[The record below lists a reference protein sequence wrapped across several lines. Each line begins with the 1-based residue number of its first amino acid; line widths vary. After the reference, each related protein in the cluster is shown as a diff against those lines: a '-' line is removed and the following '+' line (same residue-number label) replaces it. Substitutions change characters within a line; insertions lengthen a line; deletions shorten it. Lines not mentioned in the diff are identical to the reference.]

1 MQAAPTGL
9 ADRVLIVEDA
19 DTDFLLLQR
28 HLQRAGL
35 GRVCRQVVSA
45 EALDAALAEGPWQVV
60 LIDHALPGFDFN
72 AVLAR
77 LRTELPEVP
86 VILVSGTIGEELAV
100 DLLHQGVA
108 DFVLKDRL
116 ARLVPAIERCVVD
129 VQRRRTAA
137 GAAQAL
143 ADSEAFNRTIV
154 GSIGDGLFVAQDRR
168 FVFANP
174 ALSALLGYTPEA
186 FAGIDFDDVVAPES
200 LPVWDERFDQRVRL
214 EMPEPE
220 RHYDVA
226 FVHADGHYVWME
238 LRAARFQYQ
247 GRPAV
252 LGLLRDMTERR
263 RILAEL
269 HKHREHLEVLVEERT
284 QKAEAASRAKT
295 AFLANMSHEIRTPL
309 NAVTGMVYLLKR
321 DATDDFTRRRLN
333 TVEGAARHLLS
344 LVDDVLDLS
353 KIESGKLVLEA
364 IDFDLDALLTRTCSM
379 MADRARD
386 KGLALS
392 LDNRASGAKLR
403 GDPTRLSQVL
413 LNLLGNAI
421 KFTERG
427 SVTVECA
434 LEDADSAAPLLRFE
448 VRDTGA
454 GIAPSRIERLFSA
467 FEQGDNSTTR
477 RFGGTGLGLA
487 ITRHLA
493 ELMQGQVGVESTEG
507 QGSLFWFTARLQRAH
522 DLAVAAVDPP
532 ARADDA
538 ELALRREHAG
548 ARVLLAE
555 DNAVNQMVAGE
566 LLRGAGLD
574 VDLADDG
581 VQAIEQARKQRYAL
595 ILMDV
600 QMPQLDGL
608 QAARAIR
615 RLPGMD
621 EVPIIAMTANAFSE
635 DRDACLAAG
644 MDDHITKPVM
654 PQRMYQTLLHWLRQA
669 QAAALPAPVGTAPST
684 GHVPDDDTALM
695 PALVDVPGLHPETG
709 LNQFSGRASGYRRGL
724 RQWVTSYAH
733 GLPEI
738 EATAPGALPGP
749 PAALRRQLHSLYGSA
764 AALGA
769 APLAAQAQ
777 ALEVYVTSAATF
789 DPSTARQRLDL
800 LQADL
805 AQLLKALS
813 AALDRSEPR
822 R

>member
-1 MQAAPTGL
+1 MSASQL
-9 ADRVLIVEDA
+9 AERVLVVEDA
-19 DTDFLLLQR
+19 LSDFLLLQR
-28 HLQRAGL
+28 QLQRAGL
-35 GRVCRQVVSA
+35 GRVCRQVESA
-45 EALDAALAEGPWQVV
+45 EALEAALAEGPWQVV
-60 LIDHALPGFDFN
+60 LVDHLLPGLTFETL
-72 AVLAR
+72 LAR
-77 LRTELPEVP
+77 LRSALPDVP

-116 ARLVPAIERCVVD
+116 ARLVPAIERCVGD
-129 VQRRRTAA
+129 VQRRRAA
-137 GAAQAL
+137 AQAAQAL
-143 ADSEAFNRTIV
+143 ADSEAFNRTVV
-154 GSIGDGLFVAQDRR
+154 GSLGDGLFVAQDRR

-174 ALSALLGYTPEA
+174 ALPALLGYTREA
-186 FAGIDFDDVVAPES
+186 FTGIAFEAVVAPES
-200 LPVWDERFDQRVRL
+200 LPVWSERFEQRVRPG
-214 EMPEPE
+214 EPEPE

-226 FVHADGHYVWME
+226 FVHAQGHYVWME

-284 QKAEAASRAKT
+284 QKAEAASRAKS

-309 NAVTGMVYLLKR
+309 NAITGMVYLLKR
-321 DATDDFTRRRLN
+321 DAADAFARKRLD

-353 KIESGKLVLEA
+353 KIESGKLVLEQ
-364 IDFDLDALLTRTCSM
+364 IDFDLDALLTRTCAM
-379 MADRARD
+379 LAERARD
-386 KGLALS
+386 KGLALGVE
-392 LDNRASGAKLR
+392 NHAAGARLR

-413 LNLLGNAI
+413 LNLVGNAV
-421 KFTERG
+421 KFTEHG
-427 SVTVECA
+427 SVQVTCSLDE
-434 LEDADSAAPLLRFE
+434 ADTDAPLLRLE
-448 VRDTGA
+448 VRDTGP
-454 GIAPSRIERLFSA
+454 GIEPSRVARLFTA

-487 ITRHLA
+487 ITRRLV
-493 ELMQGQVGVESTEG
+493 ELMGGQVGVESSAG
-507 QGSLFWFTARLQRAH
+507 AGSLFWFTARLERAH
-522 DLAVAAVDPP
+522 GLAPAAEAVPPPRVDE
-532 ARADDA
+532 A
-538 ELALRREHAG
+538 ELSLRREFAG

-566 LLRGAGLD
+566 LLRGAGLE

-581 VQAIEQARKQRYAL
+581 VQAVERARQQPYAL

-621 EVPIIAMTANAFSE
+621 NVPIVAMTANAFSE

-654 PQRMYQTLLHWLRQA
+654 PQRLYQTLLHWLRQTA
-669 QAAALPAPVGTAPST
+669 SASPDGQARPQAPAPDDAEAPVLLAALAT
-684 GHVPDDDTALM
+684 L
-695 PALVDVPGLHPETG
+695 PGLHAQAG
-709 LNQFSGRASGYRRGL
+709 LAQFAGRAALYRSAL
-724 RQWVTSYAH
+724 LQWAGAYAQ
-733 GLPEI
+733 GLPGA
-738 EATAPGALPGP
+738 EALTGTVGGA
-749 PAALRRQLHSLYGSA
+749 ARLRFQLHTLQGAA

-769 APLAAQAQ
+769 APLAAQAL
-777 ALEVYVTSAATF
+777 ALEVYIGARAYDPAT
-789 DPSTARQRLDL
+789 AQQRLDT

-805 AQLLKALS
+805 AALVRGLN
-813 AALDRSEPR
+813 AALHAA
-822 R
+822 

>member
-1 MQAAPTGL
+1 MDMSASQL
-9 ADRVLIVEDA
+9 AERVLVVEDA
-19 DTDFLLLQR
+19 LSDFLLLQR
-28 HLQRAGL
+28 QLQRAGL
-35 GRVCRQVVSA
+35 GRICRQVASA
-45 EALDAALAEGPWQVV
+45 EALDAALADGSWQVV
-60 LIDHALPGFDFN
+60 LVDHTLPGLAFETL
-72 AVLAR
+72 LAR
-77 LRTELPEVP
+77 LRSALPEVP

-116 ARLVPAIERCVVD
+116 ARLVPAIERCVGD
-129 VQRRRTAA
+129 VQRRRVAA
-137 GAAQAL
+137 DAARAL

-154 GSIGDGLFVAQDRR
+154 GSLGDGLFVAQDRR

-174 ALSALLGYTPEA
+174 ALPALLGYTHEVFVGIA
-186 FAGIDFDDVVAPES
+186 FETVVAPES
-200 LPVWDERFDQRVRL
+200 LPVWNERFDQRVLREL
-214 EMPEPE
+214 PEPE

-226 FVHADGHYVWME
+226 FVHAQGHYVWME

-284 QKAEAASRAKT
+284 HKAEAASRAKT
-295 AFLANMSHEIRTPL
+295 SFLANMSHEIRTPL
-309 NAVTGMVYLLKR
+309 NAITGMVYLLKR
-321 DATDDFTRRRLN
+321 DAPDAFARKRLD

-353 KIESGKLVLEA
+353 KIESGKLVLEQ
-364 IDFDLDALLTRTCSM
+364 IDFDLDALLTRTCAM
-379 MADRARD
+379 LAERARD
-386 KGLALS
+386 KGLALG
-392 LDNRASGAKLR
+392 LENHAAGARLR

-413 LNLLGNAI
+413 LNLVGNAV
-421 KFTERG
+421 KFTEQG
-427 SVTVECA
+427 SVQVTCS
-434 LEDADSAAPLLRFE
+434 LQDADAGAPLLRLE
-448 VRDTGA
+448 VRDTGP
-454 GIAPSRIERLFSA
+454 GIDPARAARLFNA

-487 ITRHLA
+487 ITRHLV
-493 ELMQGQVGVESTEG
+493 ELMGGQVGVESSAG
-507 QGSLFWFTARLQRAH
+507 AGSLFWFTARLQPAREPT
-522 DLAVAAVDPP
+522 AVAEVVPPPRVDE
-532 ARADDA
+532 A
-538 ELALRREHAG
+538 ERLLRHEYAG

-566 LLRGAGLD
+566 LLRGAGLE

-581 VQAIEQARKQRYAL
+581 VQAVERARQRPYAL

-621 EVPIIAMTANAFSE
+621 AVPIVAMTANAFSE

-654 PQRMYQTLLHWLRQA
+654 PQRLYQTLLHWLRETAPASPGGPPQA
-669 QAAALPAPVGTAPST
+669 PPAAEPEADAPALLAALAALP
-684 GHVPDDDTALM
+684 
-695 PALVDVPGLHPETG
+695 GLQAQTG
-709 LNQFSGRASGYRRGL
+709 LAQFSGRAGAYRRAL
-724 RQWVTSYAH
+724 RHWADTYAR
-733 GLPEI
+733 GLPGADAV
-738 EATAPGALPGP
+738 EAPADGGAQ
-749 PAALRRQLHSLYGSA
+749 LRYQLHSLQGAA

-777 ALEVYVTSAATF
+777 ALEAYIGTRGAF
-789 DPSTARQRLDL
+789 DPATVRQRLDA

-805 AQLLKALS
+805 ALLVRGLQ
-813 AALDRSEPR
+813 AALPAG
-822 R
+822 